1 MHILSGDIGGTNTRL
16 EVSFIENSKAKSVA
30 IRKYK
35 GANFNCLSD
44 VIDTFLKEIDL
55 VGKIDSACLAVAGFV
70 SNGEVEVTNLP
81 WMVSEQ
87 YLSEGLGIAK
97 DKVKVIN
104 DFEAIGYGIESLD
117 EQKDIVTIQKGR
129 RNDGTL
135 SAVVGAGTGLGMCL
149 VSYDKGHNPRVFKT
163 EGGHADFAHVDDEQV
178 ELFKFMRKTF
188 HRISPERFCSG
199 YGIYNIYKYVV
210 KHPLYNQPE
219 CMNLR
224 RELFSVSDSD
234 KAAVVVKYAVE
245 HEEPS
250 ALRTIDLFLSIYG
263 SIAGNL
269 ALTSLPFRGLYV
281 AGGIAPRLIE
291 QIKQSQFLEKFRD
304 KGRMSNM
311 MKDFPI
317 HIIMNTDVGLIG
329 ARTYAAS
336 LV

>member
-16 EVSFIENSKAKSVA
+16 EVSFIENGKTESVA

-35 GANFNCLSD
+35 GANFNCLTD
-44 VIDTFLKEIDL
+44 VIATFLKETDL

-87 YLSEGLGIAK
+87 YLSEGLGITK

-117 EQKDIVTIQKGR
+117 DKKDIITIQKGKR
-129 RNDGTL
+129 DDDTL

-149 VSYDKGHNPRVFKT
+149 VSYDKEHNPRVFKT
-163 EGGHADFAHVDDEQV
+163 EGGHADFAPVDDEQV
-178 ELFKFMRKTF
+178 ELFKFMRNTF
-188 HRISPERFCSG
+188 HRVSPERFCSG
-199 YGIYNIYKYVV
+199 YGIYNIYKYVI

-219 CMNLR
+219 CMELR

-234 KAAVVVKYAVE
+234 KAAVVVRYAVQ

-269 ALTSLPFRGLYV
+269 ALTSLPFRGLYI

-304 KGRMSNM
+304 KGRMSAM
-311 MKDFPI
+311 MKDFPV